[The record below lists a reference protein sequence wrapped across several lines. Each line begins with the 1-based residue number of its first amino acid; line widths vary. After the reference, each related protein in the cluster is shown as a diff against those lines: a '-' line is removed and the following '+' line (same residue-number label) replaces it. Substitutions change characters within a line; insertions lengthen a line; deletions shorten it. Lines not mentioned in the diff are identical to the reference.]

1 MTRPDYTSLE
11 QRLIAAL
18 HQEAS
23 LAMTTTDTQ
32 RELQRWHDDHNKRK
46 NRFRIGVAVACAA
59 AVAAIVLGIVY
70 GFAGSTSTKRE
81 PIHKPPAPAPVAPK
95 AVSLSTLGAL
105 PAGTDVTTTKG
116 PVNPGSVAF
125 GALWATGLEET
136 ENNLYRLD
144 PATGD
149 ILSTGHFSPNPTVA
163 PVPTRVG
170 DRVLVASERGYDVL
184 DKSGARVGVI
194 RTDLPGAVA
203 GDASG
208 GWVQLDSTTIARLD
222 ASATQIQQRVHVA
235 KSDSATFVKGIAVAG
250 DALYVATSSPNAVSR
265 LDAATGQ
272 VIDTM
277 TLSPV
282 PAAVLATDSAVY
294 VPTETYEMLRID
306 PALNSITAVSKNDIE
321 LGSYFIPF
329 VGPGDSLWVTPN
341 QGGIVELDPTTLR
354 PLRSFELRH
363 NNDPGW
369 NFGGAVT
376 RSRAF
381 VGSVRQGA
389 VLSIPLS

>member
-11 QRLIAAL
+11 QRLTAAL

-32 RELQRWHDDHNKRK
+32 RELQRWHNDQNKRK
-46 NRFRIGVAVACAA
+46 TRFRIGVAAACAA

-70 GFAGSTSTKRE
+70 GFAGSDTNRRE
-81 PIHKPPAPAPVAPK
+81 PVHKPSLPAPVTPN

-136 ENNLYRLD
+136 ENKLYRLD
-144 PATGD
+144 PGTGD
-149 ILSTGHFSPNPTVA
+149 ILSTGLFTPNATVP

-170 DRVLVASERGYDVL
+170 DRVVVASASGYDVF
-184 DKSGARVGVI
+184 DRSGNKVGSI
-194 RTDLPGAVA
+194 RTDLPGVVA
-203 GDASG
+203 GDADG
-208 GWVQLDSTTIARLD
+208 GWAQLDSTTVVRLD
-222 ASATQIQQRVHVA
+222 ASGNKSGAPIHLA
-235 KSDSATFVKGIAVAG
+235 KADSGTFVKGIAVAG
-250 DALYVATSSPNAVSR
+250 GRLYVATSAPNAVSR
-265 LDAATGQ
+265 IDISTGDVVDTLKMDA
-272 VIDTM
+272 
-277 TLSPV
+277 V
-282 PAAVLATDSAVY
+282 PAAVLATDEAVY
-294 VPTETYEMLRID
+294 VPTETYEMYRLD
-306 PALNSITAVSKNDIE
+306 PGLSGITAVSKNDID

-329 VGPGDSLWVTPN
+329 IGPGNSLWATPN

-354 PLRSFELRH
+354 PLRSFELKRNH
-363 NNDPGW
+363 DPGW

-376 RSRAF
+376 RDRAF
-381 VGSVRQGA
+381 IGSVRVGA
-389 VLSIPLS
+389 VLSIPLR